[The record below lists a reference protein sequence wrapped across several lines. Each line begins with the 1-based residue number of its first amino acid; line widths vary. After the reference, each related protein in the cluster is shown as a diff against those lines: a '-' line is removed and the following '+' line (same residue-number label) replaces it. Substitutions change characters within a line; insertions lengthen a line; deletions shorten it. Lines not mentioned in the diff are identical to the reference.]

1 MRNLESYF
9 ILNILL
15 QHFADHVPLLAHR
28 EEIWSKVIRWKWDL
42 HEGLHILTI

>member
-9 ILNILL
+9 IFNILL
-15 QHFADHVPLLAHR
+15 QHVADHVTPLAHR

-42 HEGLHILTI
+42 DEGLHTVTI